1 MPTTEQSRRP
11 LILAVDDA
19 KGVRTIVGTVLAP
32 FDCNVEGAANG
43 YNALFMMESALPDL
57 IVLDVNMPIMGGLE
71 MLTMLKSKP
80 ELAGIP
86 VIILASPA
94 DHAVLPQLKELGLAG
109 LLMKPFDP
117 SALLEAIRSNIS
129 LQPGKTG

>member
-1 MPTTEQSRRP
+1 MSKTNQSRRP
-11 LILAVDDA
+11 LVLAVDDA
-19 KGVRTIVGTVLAP
+19 KAVRTIVETLLAP
-32 FDCNVEGAANG
+32 FDCTVEGATNG

-71 MLTMLKSKP
+71 MLTLLKSKP

-94 DHAVLPQLKELGLAG
+94 DHAVLPKLKELGLAG

-117 SALLEAIRSNIS
+117 AALLEVICSNIA
-129 LQPGKTG
+129 LKPAKV

>member
-94 DHAVLPQLKELGLAG
+94 DHAVLPRLKELGLAG

-117 SALLEAIRSNIS
+117 SALLEAIHSNIA
-129 LQPGKTG
+129 LQPAKTG

>member
-1 MPTTEQSRRP
+1 MPKTKQSRRP
-11 LILAVDDA
+11 QILAVDDA
-19 KGVRTIVGTVLAP
+19 KAVRTIVESVLAP
-32 FDCNVEGAANG
+32 FDCNVDGAANG

-94 DHAVLPQLKELGLAG
+94 DHAVLPKLKDLGLAG

-117 SALLEAIRSNIS
+117 AALLEVIRSNIA
-129 LQPGKTG
+129 LKPAKV

>member
-1 MPTTEQSRRP
+1 MPKTKQSRRP
-11 LILAVDDA
+11 QILAVDDA
-19 KGVRTIVGTVLAP
+19 KAVRTIVETVLTP

-94 DHAVLPQLKELGLAG
+94 DHAVLPKLKELGLAG

-117 SALLEAIRSNIS
+117 AALLEVIRRYIA
-129 LQPGKTG
+129 LKPAKV

>member
-1 MPTTEQSRRP
+1 MPNTKQMRRA

-19 KGVRTIVGTVLAP
+19 KAVRTIVESVLAP
-32 FDCNVEGAANG
+32 FDCNVDGAANG

-71 MLTMLKSKP
+71 MLTLLKSKP

-94 DHAVLPQLKELGLAG
+94 DHAVLPKLKELGLAG

-117 SALLEAIRSNIS
+117 AALLEVICSNIA
-129 LQPGKTG
+129 LKPAKV

>member
-1 MPTTEQSRRP
+1 MPTTKPMRRP

-19 KGVRTIVGTVLAP
+19 KAVRTIIENVLTP
-32 FDCNVEGAANG
+32 FDCNVEGASNG
-43 YNALFMMESALPDL
+43 YNALFKMETALPDL

-71 MLTMLKSKP
+71 MLEMLKSKP

-94 DHAVLPQLKELGLAG
+94 DHAVLPKLKELGLAG
-109 LLMKPFDP
+109 LLMKPFEP
-117 SALLEAIRSNIS
+117 AALLTAIRSIITIK
-129 LQPGKTG
+129 PAKA

>member
-1 MPTTEQSRRP
+1 MPKSKQSRRP
-11 LILAVDDA
+11 LVLAVDDA
-19 KGVRTIVGTVLAP
+19 KAVRTIVETVLAP

-86 VIILASPA
+86 VIILASPS
-94 DHAVLPQLKELGLAG
+94 DHAVLPKLKELGLAG
-109 LLMKPFDP
+109 LLMKPFEP
-117 SALLEAIRSNIS
+117 AALLEVIRSNIA
-129 LQPGKTG
+129 LKPAKV